1 MSNAVFI
8 VTYETSCPYYGLG
21 DGIEAERGS
30 VSISSYEPLCLY
42 FSEKIKEI
50 IERPENKK

>member
-21 DGIEAERGS
+21 DGIKAERGS
-30 VSISSYEPLCLY
+30 VSISSYKPLCLY

-50 IERPENKK
+50 IERPEN